1 MQGNVNVGFEFSLLC
16 SFLVIKFVKLF
27 GFDGWVLLF
36 SFFS

>member
-1 MQGNVNVGFEFSLLC
+1 VQGIVNVGFEFLLLC
-16 SFLVIKFVKLF
+16 SFFVLKFVKLF